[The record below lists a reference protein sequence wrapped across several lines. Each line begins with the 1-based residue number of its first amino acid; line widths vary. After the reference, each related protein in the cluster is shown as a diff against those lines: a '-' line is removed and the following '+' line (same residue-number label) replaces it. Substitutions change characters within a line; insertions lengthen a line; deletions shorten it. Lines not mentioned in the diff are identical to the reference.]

1 MQIKLPLVA
10 ALAGLVAAAA
20 VVAATGG
27 KVQRAA
33 LPLPRP
39 TVNDYT
45 LVSAST
51 TPPTELQC
59 FTANSDSGGRRCF
72 TPASMRSAYNLA
84 PLYALG
90 DNGRG
95 TTIAVIDSYGSDT
108 IAHDLNVF
116 DTAFNVPHMCGEEGV
131 TCAPGM
137 PTLTQLDLQGS
148 PATKPQGGNGT
159 QLENKAAWAL
169 EVSLDVE

>member
-1 MQIKLPLVA
+1 MRIKLSLML
-10 ALAGLVAAAA
+10 ALAGLVTAAA
-20 VVAATGG
+20 VLAATGG

-72 TPASMRSAYNLA
+72 TPASMRSAYNPA
-84 PLYALG
+84 PPYALG
-90 DNGRG
+90 DNGPR
-95 TTIAVIDSYGSDT
+95 TTIAGIDSYGSDT
-108 IAHDLNVF
+108 NAPD
-116 DTAFNVPHMCGEEGV
+116 PHQV
-131 TCAPGM
+131 
-137 PTLTQLDLQGS
+137 
-148 PATKPQGGNGT
+148 
-159 QLENKAAWAL
+159 
-169 EVSLDVE
+169 